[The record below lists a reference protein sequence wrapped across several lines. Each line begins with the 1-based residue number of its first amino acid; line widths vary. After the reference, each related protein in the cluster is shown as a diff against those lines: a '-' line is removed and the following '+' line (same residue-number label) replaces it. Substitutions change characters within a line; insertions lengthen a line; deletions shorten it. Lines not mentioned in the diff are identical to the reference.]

1 MENYKIFTEV
11 TADLTAEMVNELN
24 IEVIPMEISFSGDE
38 NYLHYPDAREIP
50 LEDFYS
56 RLKAGEDITTA
67 QVKYADYI
75 NVFEPILQKGEDILY
90 VCFSSGLSGTYNTAL
105 LARED
110 LLEKYPDSK
119 IMIVDSLAASLGEGL
134 LAYYA
139 AQNRE
144 KGMSIDD
151 NYQWLL
157 DHRLNTAHWFTV
169 DDLYHLKR
177 GGRCSALAAF
187 MGTMLSIKPLLHV
200 DNEGHL
206 VPVEK
211 IRSNKKVVDRML
223 QIFHD
228 TILLPFDG
236 ESEQVIFIS
245 HADNQEAAEKLA
257 DIVREKPGV
266 KEVRIGWIS
275 PVIGAHCG
283 AGTLAI
289 FFMADNR

>member
-1 MENYKIFTEV
+1 
-11 TADLTAEMVNELN
+11 
-24 IEVIPMEISFSGDE
+24 
-38 NYLHYPDAREIP
+38 
-50 LEDFYS
+50 
-56 RLKAGEDITTA
+56 
-67 QVKYADYI
+67 
-75 NVFEPILQKGEDILY
+75 
-90 VCFSSGLSGTYNTAL
+90 
-105 LARED
+105 
-110 LLEKYPDSK
+110 
-119 IMIVDSLAASLGEGL
+119 
-134 LAYYA
+134 
-139 AQNRE
+139 
-144 KGMSIDD
+144 
-151 NYQWLL
+151 
-157 DHRLNTAHWFTV
+157 
-169 DDLYHLKR
+169 
-177 GGRCSALAAF
+177 
-187 MGTMLSIKPLLHV
+187 MLSIKPLLHV

-289 FFMADNR
+289 LDVYKRQSAYGGDRNYWTAIIQSCGLAANIRAEDLHLDDMLRLYNQHISQ

>member
-1 MENYKIFTEV
+1 MNNYKIFTEV
-11 TADLTAEMVNELN
+11 TADLTQEMVNDLH
-24 IEVIPMEISFSGDE
+24 IDVIPMEISFGGEE
-38 NYLHYPDAREIP
+38 NYLHYPDAREIS
-50 LEDFYS
+50 LADFYR

-75 NVFEPILQKGEDILY
+75 EIFEPLLQQGYDILY

-110 LLEKYPDSK
+110 LQAKYPEAK

-139 AQNRE
+139 AANRE
-144 KGMSIDD
+144 NGMSIED
-151 NYQWLL
+151 NYQWLME
-157 DHRLNTAHWFTV
+157 HRNNLAHWFTV

-187 MGTMLSIKPLLHV
+187 MGTVLSIKPLLHV
-200 DNEGHL
+200 DDEGHL

-211 IRSNKKVVDRML
+211 IRSNKKVMDRMI
-223 QIFHD
+223 QIFD
-228 TILLPFDG
+228 DSVLLPFEGDN
-236 ESEQVIFIS
+236 QQIVFIS
-245 HADNQEAAEKLA
+245 HADNEPAAEKLA
-257 DIVREKPGV
+257 EIIREKPSV
-266 KEVRIGWIS
+266 KDVKIGWIS

-289 FFMADNR
+289 FYMADHK